1 MIKLAGITAVNWLEL
16 TKVVVSGVGVD
27 PQELHQVTVETPFT
41 KLVPFT
47 VRVVEFV
54 TPMVVPV
61 GDMEVKVGPPTVKV
75 SRLDVTLSTASCTAI
90 DTVPTVLT
98 SEAVMVAVIEVPP
111 EPTVSEL
118 EGMVIGV
125 PPEGVQIRTLPAAK
139 SAPVIIRE
147 NVGLPTAMLLG
158 FRPFVLI
165 CGPEAMTKG
174 WVLEL
179 TRLTESETLTVA
191 VPAVVKRLVGTV
203 AVRDDA
209 ELAVIASEVVC
220 PEKVQL
226 TSVFTIGKLLP
237 VSVRLMGLAALTI
250 ANCWLSEVRVGF
262 GLITKFCVLVGDPLE
277 LLITPT

>member
-1 MIKLAGITAVNWLEL
+1 MIRLAGITAVNWLEL
-16 TKVVVSGVGVD
+16 TNVVVNGVGDD

-47 VRVVEFV
+47 VKVVEFV

-61 GDMEVKVGPPTVKV
+61 GVIDVRVGPPIVKV
-75 SRLDVTLSTASCTAI
+75 SRLEVTLSTASCTAI

-98 SEAVMVAVIEVPP
+98 SEAVMVAVMEVPP
-111 EPTVSEL
+111 EPTVREL
-118 EGMVIGV
+118 EGIVIGV
-125 PPEGVQIRTLPAAK
+125 PPDGVQIRTLPAAK
-139 SAPVIIRE
+139 SAPVIINE
-147 NVGLPTAMLLG
+147 KVGLPTAMLLG

-165 CGPEAMTKG
+165 CGPEAMTNG

-191 VPAVVKRLVGTV
+191 VPAVVSRLVGTV
-203 AVRDDA
+203 AVIDDA
-209 ELAVIASEVVC
+209 ELAVMASDVVW

-237 VSVRLMGLAALTI
+237 VSVKLMGLAALTI
-250 ANCWLSEVRVGF
+250 ANCWLSEVRVGL
-262 GLITKFCVLVGDPLE
+262 GLITKFCVLVGEPLE